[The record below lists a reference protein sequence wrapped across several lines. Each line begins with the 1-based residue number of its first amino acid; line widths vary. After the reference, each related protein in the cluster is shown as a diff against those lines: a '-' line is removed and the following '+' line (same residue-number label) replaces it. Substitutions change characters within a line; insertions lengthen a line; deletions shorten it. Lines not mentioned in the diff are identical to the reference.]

1 MGLDHVRGNV
11 AVCPALQSWVSA
23 GLQKEVS
30 VMKERRKAREERA
43 SAKQNKNKTK
53 KDGKDDG

>member
-1 MGLDHVRGNV
+1 MGLDHVRANV
-11 AVCPALQSWVSA
+11 AVCPALQSWASA
-23 GLQKEVS
+23 ELQKEVS

-43 SAKQNKNKTK
+43 SAKQNKNNTN